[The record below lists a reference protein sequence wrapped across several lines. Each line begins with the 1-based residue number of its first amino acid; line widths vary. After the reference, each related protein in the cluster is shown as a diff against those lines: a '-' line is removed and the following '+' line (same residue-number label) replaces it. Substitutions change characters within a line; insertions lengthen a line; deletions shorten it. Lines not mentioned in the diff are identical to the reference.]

1 MNDTNPELRAAIDT
15 AKQRVNVD
23 SYFTTGMNK
32 SIKGRAQGF
41 WAGTMLGIASGSLA
55 GLFVTAVLTF
65 AFPAVAFSGVA
76 VVLGFAGIGAVAG
89 GAAGAEA
96 GAGTGV
102 VAGIVGE
109 FERRQKAEKLETE
122 ILKSPEKQAEA
133 IAAYRANP
141 VVEKD
146 DTLQETFA
154 TSASR
159 SQAFGKLFDMK
170 TTLVAMAL
178 CAGAG
183 VLMVTGGFLLA
194 GVGAG
199 GVPVGIAFGA
209 LKIASVAQAVGVGAA
224 IGAATGV
231 TFGINYPMI
240 FASATQW
247 TADLLSQKMV
257 RGQSNFGHV
266 KTVSEVQQ
274 EASANRAV
282 SEQSSPM
289 KLTLAKDAAPS
300 TVISDIHAEGRQAPA
315 LQLVKS

>member
-1 MNDTNPELRAAIDT
+1 
-15 AKQRVNVD
+15 
-23 SYFTTGMNK
+23 MNK

-55 GLFVTAVLTF
+55 GLFVTALLTF

-183 VLMVTGGFLLA
+183 VLMLTGGFMLA
-194 GVGAG
+194 GSTAIG
-199 GVPVGIAFGA
+199 FGA
-209 LKIASVAQAVGVGAA
+209 LQVTSMPAAAALGAA

>member
-1 MNDTNPELRAAIDT
+1 
-15 AKQRVNVD
+15 
-23 SYFTTGMNK
+23 
-32 SIKGRAQGF
+32 
-41 WAGTMLGIASGSLA
+41 
-55 GLFVTAVLTF
+55 
-65 AFPAVAFSGVA
+65 
-76 VVLGFAGIGAVAG
+76 
-89 GAAGAEA
+89 
-96 GAGTGV
+96 
-102 VAGIVGE
+102 
-109 FERRQKAEKLETE
+109 
-122 ILKSPEKQAEA
+122 
-133 IAAYRANP
+133 
-141 VVEKD
+141 
-146 DTLQETFA
+146 
-154 TSASR
+154 
-159 SQAFGKLFDMK
+159 MK

-183 VLMVTGGFLLA
+183 VLMLTGGFMLA
-194 GVGAG
+194 GSTAIG
-199 GVPVGIAFGA
+199 FGA
-209 LKIASVAQAVGVGAA
+209 LQVTSMPAAAALGAA

>member
-1 MNDTNPELRAAIDT
+1 MMNDTNPELRAAIDT
-15 AKQRVNVD
+15 AKQRVKVD

-55 GLFVTAVLTF
+55 GLFVTALLTF

-183 VLMVTGGFLLA
+183 VLMLTGGFMLA
-194 GVGAG
+194 GSTAIG
-199 GVPVGIAFGA
+199 FGA
-209 LKIASVAQAVGVGAA
+209 LQVTSMPAAAALGAA